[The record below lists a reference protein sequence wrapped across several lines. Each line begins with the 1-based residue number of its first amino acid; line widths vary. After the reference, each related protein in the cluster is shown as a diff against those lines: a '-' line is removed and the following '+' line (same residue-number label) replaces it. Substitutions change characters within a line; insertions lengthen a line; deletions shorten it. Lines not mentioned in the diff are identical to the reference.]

1 MIGKPVFFD
10 PTGKRGR
17 VLRGLAWGMGTL
29 SALIIITF
37 AAILLVV
44 HRPGND
50 TFDEQ
55 FSPHVS
61 IRCAWAPT
69 CSAAHGITVTTAAN
83 PELLKSASML
93 AAEVR
98 GKERALRIQHPQAE
112 VLDRHPIPAALR
124 GATDRPLSIGFYVNW
139 DDNSYP
145 ALKRALPNL
154 DWVVP
159 GWLTLD
165 GQANALKADIDDRV
179 LKYIQ
184 ETKPNIPILPM

>member
-1 MIGKPVFFD
+1 MMIGKPVFFD
-10 PTGKRGR
+10 PTGKRSR
-17 VLRGLAWGMGTL
+17 VLRGLAWGVGTL
-29 SALIIITF
+29 SALVMTVF
-37 AAILLVV
+37 VAILMIV
-44 HRPGND
+44 HRPTAD
-50 TFDEQ
+50 SFDQ
-55 FSPHVS
+55 QLASHAS

-69 CSAAHGITVTTAAN
+69 CSAAHGITVSTAAD

-93 AAEVR
+93 AAVLR
-98 GKERALRIQHPQAE
+98 GKERDLRIQHPQAE

-165 GQANALKADIDDRV
+165 GQANALKADIDDRA
-179 LKYIQ
+179 LK
-184 ETKPNIPILPM
+184 